1 MFALE
6 NYLDIS
12 CVGKWLFHD
21 SQNSTLFKT
30 VITCIAA
37 TLQQPHSAMKSLQLI
52 KRIFDLNTDSAAV
65 YFVVNNESRLGV
77 LT

>member
-1 MFALE
+1 V

-12 CVGKWLFHD
+12 GVGKWLFQD
-21 SQNSTLFKT
+21 SQDSALFKT

-37 TLQQPHSAMKSLQLI
+37 TLQQPHSAMKSLHLF
-52 KRIFDLNTDSAAV
+52 KRVFDLNTDSAAV

-77 LT
+77 LA